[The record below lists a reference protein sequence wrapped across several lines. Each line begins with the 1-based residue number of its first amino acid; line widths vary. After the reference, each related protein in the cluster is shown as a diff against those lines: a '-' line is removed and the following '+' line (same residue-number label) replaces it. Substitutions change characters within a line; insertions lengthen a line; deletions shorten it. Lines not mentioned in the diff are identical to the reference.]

1 MSLRRVGVFILC
13 LLQAVPV
20 LAGRNNQLANHPSPY
35 LAMHGQDP
43 VQWQEWSEAA
53 QQAAVQEDKL
63 LFVSSGYF
71 SCHWCHVM
79 QRESFS
85 NPEVAAIL
93 NKHFIPVKVDRELNP
108 ALDTKLIDF
117 VERTR
122 GYAGWPLNVFIT
134 PDGYPLV
141 GLVYMPSQDFKAM
154 LLKLTAEWQQRKAEL
169 KQLATN
175 ATKELAAPQVSE
187 SYSLSP
193 KLGEEY
199 TKYLLTHTFDLADEL
214 QGGFGQQ
221 NKFPM
226 VPQLQ
231 VLLAEYQRNKPA
243 RLGDFLQTTL
253 NQMAS
258 QGLNDQLAGGF
269 YRYAVDPAWQIPH
282 FEKML
287 YDNAQLASLY
297 LQAAIVFD
305 NQQYQTIA
313 FQTLDFMLR
322 ELATPEGALAASLSA
337 IDEQGIEGGYY
348 LWHEKELTKL
358 LSRDELLVVKK
369 IWGIA
374 GSPELEAGHHLR
386 QVMTPAD
393 AAKELNVSLP
403 RLQSNFASAQ
413 KKLRQARSQR
423 HLPRDDKKIAAWNG
437 LALSA
442 LVQAAAIP
450 AGEKYRPAAARLHNY
465 LVKELWDGQQL
476 HRVMTQKGAIGRAG
490 LEDYAYVSKGLL
502 EWAKVSGQQQDQV
515 LAHKM
520 IKQAWQLFYGKQGWQ
535 RTETMWLR
543 YGIGDTILPD
553 GVMPAPSAILIGTSL
568 RLNDKSLAKQA
579 RRALNVGD
587 SEISLGPF
595 WYATQIGV
603 IRSYQETKT
612 STSLIGAD
620 SITSKVNWLNSLVDR
635 SSDLKRI

>member
-1 MSLRRVGVFILC
+1 MNLRIVMVFILL
-13 LLQAVPV
+13 LLQAAPV
-20 LAGRNNQLANHPSPY
+20 LAARNNQLANHPSPY

-43 VQWQEWSEAA
+43 VHWQEWGEAA
-53 QQAAVQEDKL
+53 QQAAMREDKL

-93 NKHFIPVKVDRELNP
+93 NKYFIPVKVDRELNP
-108 ALDTKLIDF
+108 ALDAKLIDF
-117 VERTR
+117 VEHTR

-141 GLVYMPSQDFKAM
+141 GLVYMPQEDFKSM
-154 LLKLTAEWQQRKAEL
+154 LLKLTTEWQRRKVEL
-169 KQLATN
+169 KQLAAK
-175 ATKELAAPQVSE
+175 ATDELATPQVSE
-187 SYSLSP
+187 STTLAP

-199 TKYLLTHTFDLADEL
+199 TKYLLRHTFDLADEL

-226 VPQLQ
+226 VPQLH
-231 VLLAEYQRNKPA
+231 VLLAEYQRNKLE
-243 RLGDFLQTTL
+243 RLGIFLQTTL
-253 NQMAS
+253 DHMAS

-269 YRYAVDPAWQIPH
+269 YRYTVDPAWQIPH

-287 YDNAQLASLY
+287 YDNAQLVSLY
-297 LQAAIVFD
+297 LQAAIVFN
-305 NQQYQTIA
+305 NQRYQTVA

-337 IDEQGIEGGYY
+337 VDEQGIEGGYY
-348 LWHEKELTKL
+348 LWQEAELAKL
-358 LSRDELLVVKK
+358 LNQDELAVVKK

-374 GSPELEAGHHLR
+374 GSPELEAGYHFR
-386 QVMTPAD
+386 QVMTPAE
-393 AAKELNVSLP
+393 AARQLNMSLP
-403 RLQSNFASAQ
+403 MLKNYFTSAQ
-413 KKLRQARSQR
+413 KKLRQVRTHR
-423 HLPRDDKKIAAWNG
+423 RLPKDDKKIAAWNG

-442 LVQAAAIP
+442 LAQAVATP
-450 AGEKYRPAAARLHNY
+450 AGDKYRPAASRLRDY

-476 HRVMTQKGAIGRAG
+476 HRVMTLKGAIGRAG

-502 EWAKVSGQQQDQV
+502 EWAEVSGQLQDQA
-515 LAHKM
+515 LAQKM
-520 IKQAWQLFYGKQGWQ
+520 IQQAWQLFYGKQGWQ

-543 YGIGDTILPD
+543 YGVGDTLLPD
-553 GVMPAPSAILIGTSL
+553 GVMPAPSAVLIDTSL
-568 RLNDKSLAKQA
+568 RLNDQSLAQQA
-579 RRALNVGD
+579 MRALNVGD

-595 WYATQIGV
+595 WHATQIGV

-620 SITSKVNWLNSLVDR
+620 AITSKVN
-635 SSDLKRI
+635 

>member
-1 MSLRRVGVFILC
+1 MSLQRVVIFILC
-13 LLQAVPV
+13 LLPAVPV
-20 LAGRNNQLANHPSPY
+20 LADRNNQLANHASPY

-43 VQWQEWSEAA
+43 VQWQEWGQVA
-53 QQAAVQEDKL
+53 QQAAKQEDKL

-85 NPEVAAIL
+85 DPEIAAIL

-108 ALDTKLIDF
+108 ALDTKLISF

-134 PDGYPLV
+134 PDGYPLF
-141 GLVYMPSQDFKAM
+141 GLVYMPPQDFKAM
-154 LLKLTAEWQQRKAEL
+154 LLKLTTEWQQRKTEL
-169 KQLATN
+169 KQLAVQATN
-175 ATKELAAPQVSE
+175 ELVKPQISN
-187 SYSLSP
+187 SASLPP

-199 TKYLLTHTFDLADEL
+199 TKYLLEHTFDLADEL

-231 VLLAEYQRNKPA
+231 VLLLEYQRKRFD
-243 RLGDFLQTTL
+243 RLGNFLQTTL
-253 NQMAS
+253 DHMAS
-258 QGLNDQLAGGF
+258 QGLNDQLGGGF
-269 YRYAVDPAWQIPH
+269 YRYVVDPAWQIPH

-297 LQAAIVFD
+297 FQAAVVF
-305 NQQYQTIA
+305 NKPHYQTIA

-322 ELATPEGALAASLSA
+322 ELATSHGGLAASLSA
-337 IDEQGIEGGYY
+337 VDEKGVEGGYY
-348 LWHEKELTKL
+348 LWHESELAKVL
-358 LSRDELLVVKK
+358 NQDELAIVKK
-369 IWGIA
+369 VWGVT
-374 GSPELEAGHHLR
+374 GHPELEAGHHFR
-386 QVMTPAD
+386 RAITTAD
-393 AAKELNVSLP
+393 AAKELNMSLP
-403 RLQSNFASAQ
+403 GLQSSFNAAQ
-413 KKLRQARSQR
+413 QKLRQARSR
-423 HLPRDDKKIAAWNG
+423 RSLPKDNKMIAAWNG

-442 LVQAAAIP
+442 LAQAMKTS
-450 AGEKYRPAAARLHNY
+450 AGDKYRSAASRLRGY

-476 HRVMTQKGAIGRAG
+476 HRVMTKQGAIGQAG

-502 EWAKVSGQQQDQV
+502 DWAEVSGWQQDRV

-520 IKQAWQLFYGKQGWQ
+520 ITQAWQLFYGKQGWQ

-543 YGIGDTILPD
+543 YGSGDTLLRD
-553 GVMPAPSAILIGTSL
+553 GVMPSPSAVLIDSSL
-568 RLNDKSLAKQA
+568 RLSEELLAQQA
-579 RRALNVGD
+579 LRALNVGD
-587 SEISLGPF
+587 SEISLEPF

-603 IRSYQETKT
+603 IHSYQETKT
-612 STSLIGAD
+612 STSLIG
-620 SITSKVNWLNSLVDR
+620 SESSTSKVN
-635 SSDLKRI
+635 

>member
-1 MSLRRVGVFILC
+1 MNLRIVMVFILL
-13 LLQAVPV
+13 LLQAAPV
-20 LAGRNNQLANHPSPY
+20 LAARNNQLANHPSPY

-43 VQWQEWSEAA
+43 VHWQEWGEAV
-53 QQAAVQEDKL
+53 QQAAMREDKL

-93 NKHFIPVKVDRELNP
+93 NKYFIPVKVDRELNP
-108 ALDTKLIDF
+108 ALDAKLIDF
-117 VERTR
+117 VEHTR

-141 GLVYMPSQDFKAM
+141 GLVYMPQEDFKSM
-154 LLKLTAEWQQRKAEL
+154 LLKLTTEWQRRKVEL
-169 KQLATN
+169 KQLAAK
-175 ATKELAAPQVSE
+175 ATDELAKPQVSE
-187 SYSLSP
+187 SNTLTP

-199 TKYLLTHTFDLADEL
+199 IRYLLRHTFDLADEL

-226 VPQLQ
+226 VPQLH
-231 VLLAEYQRNKPA
+231 VLLAEYQRNKLE
-243 RLGDFLQTTL
+243 RLGNFLQTTL
-253 NQMAS
+253 DHMAS

-269 YRYAVDPAWQIPH
+269 YRYTVDPAWQIPH

-297 LQAAIVFD
+297 LQAAIVFN
-305 NQQYQTIA
+305 NQRYQTVA

-337 IDEQGIEGGYY
+337 VDEQGIEGGYY
-348 LWHEKELTKL
+348 LWQEAELAKL
-358 LSRDELLVVKK
+358 LSQNELKVVKK

-374 GSPELEAGHHLR
+374 GSPELEAGYHFR
-386 QVMTPAD
+386 QVMTPAE
-393 AAKELNVSLP
+393 AARQLNMSLP
-403 RLQSNFASAQ
+403 MLKNYFTSAQ
-413 KKLRQARSQR
+413 KKLRQVRTHR
-423 HLPRDDKKIAAWNG
+423 RLPKDDKKIAAWNG

-442 LVQAAAIP
+442 LAQAVATP
-450 AGEKYRPAAARLHNY
+450 AGDKYRPAASRLRDY

-476 HRVMTQKGAIGRAG
+476 HRVMTLKGAIGRAG

-502 EWAKVSGQQQDQV
+502 EWAEVSGQLQDQA
-515 LAHKM
+515 LAQKM
-520 IKQAWQLFYGKQGWQ
+520 IQQAWQLFYGKQGWQ

-543 YGIGDTILPD
+543 YGVGDTLLPD
-553 GVMPAPSAILIGTSL
+553 GVMPAASAVLIDTSL
-568 RLNDKSLAKQA
+568 RLNDQSLAQQA
-579 RRALNVGD
+579 MRALNVGD

-620 SITSKVNWLNSLVDR
+620 AITSKVN
-635 SSDLKRI
+635 

>member
-1 MSLRRVGVFILC
+1 MSLRIILVFIL
-13 LLQAVPV
+13 LQLQAAPV
-20 LAGRNNQLANHPSPY
+20 LADRNNQLTDHPSPY

-43 VQWQEWSEAA
+43 VHWQEWGEAA
-53 QQAAVQEDKL
+53 QQAAVREDKL

-93 NKHFIPVKVDRELNP
+93 NKYFIPVKVDRELNP
-108 ALDTKLIDF
+108 ALDAKLIDF

-141 GLVYMPSQDFKAM
+141 GLVYMPQEDFKSM
-154 LLKLTAEWQQRKAEL
+154 LLKLTAEWQRRKVEL
-169 KQLATN
+169 KQIAAKATI
-175 ATKELAAPQVSE
+175 ELAKPQVSE
-187 SYSLSP
+187 TGTLAP
-193 KLGEEY
+193 QLGDEY
-199 TKYLLTHTFDLADEL
+199 TKYLLAHTFNLADEL

-226 VPQLQ
+226 VPQLR
-231 VLLAEYQRNKPA
+231 VLLAEYQRNKLE
-243 RLGDFLQTTL
+243 RLGSFLQTSL
-253 NQMAS
+253 NHMAS

-269 YRYAVDPAWQIPH
+269 YRYTVDPAWQIPH

-297 LQAAIVFD
+297 LQAAIVFN
-305 NQQYQTIA
+305 NQHYQTVA
-313 FQTLDFMLR
+313 FQTLDFMLH

-337 IDEQGIEGGYY
+337 VDDQGVEGGYY
-348 LWHEKELTKL
+348 LWHETELTKV
-358 LSRDELLVVKK
+358 LSQDELKVVKT

-374 GSPELEAGHHLR
+374 GNPELEAGYHFR
-386 QVMTPAD
+386 QVMTPAE
-393 AAKELNVSLP
+393 AAKQLNVSLP
-403 RLQSNFASAQ
+403 RLQNHFASAQ
-413 KKLRQARSQR
+413 KKLRQVRSQR
-423 HLPRDDKKIAAWNG
+423 RLPKDDKKIAAWNG

-442 LVQAAAIP
+442 LAQAAATP
-450 AGEKYRPAAARLHNY
+450 AGDKYRQAASRLRDY

-476 HRVMTQKGAIGRAG
+476 YRVMTKKGAIGRAG

-502 EWAKVSGQQQDQV
+502 EWAEVSGQQQDRV
-515 LAHKM
+515 LAQQM
-520 IKQAWQLFYGKQGWQ
+520 LKQAWQLFYGKQGWQ
-535 RTETMWLR
+535 RTEAMWLR
-543 YGIGDTILPD
+543 YGSGDTLLSD
-553 GVMPAPSAILIGTSL
+553 GVMPAPSAVLIGSSL
-568 RLNDKSLAKQA
+568 RFNDQSLAQQA
-579 RRALNVGD
+579 MRALNVGD

-612 STSLIGAD
+612 STSPIGAD
-620 SITSKVNWLNSLVDR
+620 TITSKVNWLNSLVDR
-635 SSDLKRI
+635 NNDLRRI

>member
-1 MSLRRVGVFILC
+1 MNLRIVMVFILL
-13 LLQAVPV
+13 LLQAAPV
-20 LAGRNNQLANHPSPY
+20 LAARNNQLANHPSPY

-43 VQWQEWSEAA
+43 VHWQEWGEAV
-53 QQAAVQEDKL
+53 QQAAMREDKL

-93 NKHFIPVKVDRELNP
+93 NKYFIPVKVDRELNP
-108 ALDTKLIDF
+108 ALDAKLIDF
-117 VERTR
+117 VEHTR

-141 GLVYMPSQDFKAM
+141 GLVYMPQEDFKSM
-154 LLKLTAEWQQRKAEL
+154 LLKLTTEWQRRKVEL
-169 KQLATN
+169 KQLAAK
-175 ATKELAAPQVSE
+175 ATDELAKPQVSE
-187 SYSLSP
+187 SNTLTP

-199 TKYLLTHTFDLADEL
+199 TRYLLRHTFDLADEL

-226 VPQLQ
+226 VPQLH
-231 VLLAEYQRNKPA
+231 VLLAEYQRNKLE
-243 RLGDFLQTTL
+243 RLGNFLQTTL
-253 NQMAS
+253 DHMAS

-269 YRYAVDPAWQIPH
+269 YRYTVDPAWQIPH

-297 LQAAIVFD
+297 LQAAIVFN
-305 NQQYQTIA
+305 NQRYQTVA

-337 IDEQGIEGGYY
+337 VDEQGIEGGYY
-348 LWHEKELTKL
+348 LWQEAELAKL
-358 LSRDELLVVKK
+358 LSQDELAVVKK

-374 GSPELEAGHHLR
+374 GSPELEAGYHFR
-386 QVMTPAD
+386 QVMTPAE
-393 AAKELNVSLP
+393 AARQLNMSLP
-403 RLQSNFASAQ
+403 MLKNYFTSAQ
-413 KKLRQARSQR
+413 KKLRQVRTHR
-423 HLPRDDKKIAAWNG
+423 RLPKDDKKIAAWNG

-442 LVQAAAIP
+442 LAQAVATP
-450 AGEKYRPAAARLHNY
+450 AGDKYRPAASRLRDY
-465 LVKELWDGQQL
+465 LVKQLWDGQQL
-476 HRVMTQKGAIGRAG
+476 HRVMTLKGAIGRAG

-502 EWAKVSGQQQDQV
+502 EWAEVSGQLQDQA
-515 LAHKM
+515 LAQKM
-520 IKQAWQLFYGKQGWQ
+520 IQQAWQLFYGKQGWQ

-543 YGIGDTILPD
+543 YGVGDTLLPD
-553 GVMPAPSAILIGTSL
+553 GVMPAASAVLIDTSL
-568 RLNDKSLAKQA
+568 RLNDQSLAQQA
-579 RRALNVGD
+579 MRALNVGD

-620 SITSKVNWLNSLVDR
+620 AITSKVN
-635 SSDLKRI
+635 